1 MQFYNQ
7 FPLYLTLCLRIYLE
21 IANLHNICY
30 LIFIFQST
38 LSIKLDMDRP
48 IIILDLSMIFI
59 VRWEFASTIIKRLKK
74 DFETILNPIIMTRP
88 LLYHDEVFTT
98 MHFVFCFDGHEN
110 VSWKPF
116 TIIPNYMLVFEEIGS
131 FSRVMRFVLG

>member
-1 MQFYNQ
+1 MLPYIY
-7 FPLYLTLCLRIYLE
+7 FPID
-21 IANLHNICY
+21 
-30 LIFIFQST
+30 

-116 TIIPNYMLVFEEIGS
+116 TIIPNYMLVFKEIGS